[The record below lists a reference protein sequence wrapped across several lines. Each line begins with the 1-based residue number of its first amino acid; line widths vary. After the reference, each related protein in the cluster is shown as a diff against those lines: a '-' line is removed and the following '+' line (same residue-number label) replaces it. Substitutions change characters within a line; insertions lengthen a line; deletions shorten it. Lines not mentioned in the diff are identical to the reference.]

1 MSDTPPTDPPPE
13 ASSTP
18 PQPPATTAPP
28 NSPPP
33 PNNPLSDERQM
44 ALIVYI
50 AYLAAF
56 AFPPLAIAGVV
67 LAYVNRE
74 TAPDW
79 LKSHYTFQIYT
90 FWIGLLFGLVSLVL
104 CVVLI
109 GFLLIFA
116 TMAWYVIRCALGINR
131 LMLREAYPNPV
142 SWIT

>member
-1 MSDTPPTDPPPE
+1 MTETPPTSEQPPQP
-13 ASSTP
+13 P
-18 PQPPATTAPP
+18 PQPPATTTQP
-28 NSPPP
+28 SQP
-33 PNNPLSDERQM
+33 PNNPLSDDRQM
-44 ALIVYI
+44 AMIVYI
-50 AYLAAF
+50 TYLAAF

-67 LAYVNRE
+67 LAYVNRD

-90 FWIGLLFGLVSLVL
+90 FWIGMLFMFVSFVL

-131 LMLREAYPNPV
+131 LMLREAYPNPI

>member
-1 MSDTPPTDPPPE
+1 MTDTPPPEPSAE
-13 ASSTP
+13 ASTPP
-18 PQPPATTAPP
+18 PQPPATTTPP
-28 NSPPP
+28 NALPP

-50 AYLAAF
+50 TYLAAF

-67 LAYVNRE
+67 LAYVNRD

-79 LKSHYTFQIYT
+79 LKSHFTFQIYT
-90 FWIGLLFGLVSLVL
+90 FWLGLLFMVVSFVL

>member
-1 MSDTPPTDPPPE
+1 MTDTPPETPQQPP
-13 ASSTP
+13 TP
-18 PQPPATTAPP
+18 PAASPAPP
-28 NSPPP
+28 VPAGPP
-33 PNNPLSDERQM
+33 PNNPLNDERQM

-56 AFPPLAIAGVV
+56 AFPPLSLAGVV

-90 FWIGLLFGLVSLVL
+90 FWIGLVFSLVSFVL
-104 CVVLI
+104 CVVLV
-109 GFLLIFA
+109 GFLLFFA
-116 TMAWYVIRCALGINR
+116 TLAWWVIRCALGINR
-131 LMLREAYPNPV
+131 LMQREAYPNPT